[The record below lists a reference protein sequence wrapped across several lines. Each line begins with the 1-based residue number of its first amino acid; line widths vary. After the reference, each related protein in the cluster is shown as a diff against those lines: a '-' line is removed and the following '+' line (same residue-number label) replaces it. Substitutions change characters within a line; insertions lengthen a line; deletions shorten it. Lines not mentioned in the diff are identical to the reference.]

1 MSDEG
6 NMGCRILLLA
16 KKAKNGGGLLLFAA
30 FYAARIGPPGGPT
43 ICCIRAGLDGKLLA
57 SFRPRTQG
65 LTTLQ
70 ETSFDRTGTFD
81 SFRGLRPSGRTGARC
96 RGRWRERHPC
106 GYYGWAFRPQS
117 HDWAAG
123 GEVAAQGD
131 RPASRLSSDDRES
144 G

>member
-16 KKAKNGGGLLLFAA
+16 KKAKNGGRTTIIRRLLCGSNRASCRA
-30 FYAARIGPPGGPT
+30 T

-57 SFRPRTQG
+57 AFRPRAQG